1 MTPEQLTLIRQR
13 IFNRAAL
20 VIFGVFILNF
30 FGIYLALYHLLW
42 WYDMPMHFLGGLF
55 TGLLVLY
62 IVLRQKSIVCLPNIK
77 IILISLYFILAIGF
91 AWELYEFFVKTI
103 IVGEQFIFRDSISD
117 LFFDLAGGIEA
128 MFIYL
133 RHRRIVL
140 AS

>member
-1 MTPEQLTLIRQR
+1 MNPQQLTLIRQR
-13 IFNRAAL
+13 IFNRASL

-30 FGIYLALYHLLW
+30 LGIYLALYHILW

-62 IVLRQKSIVCLPNIK
+62 IVLKQKSIVYLPNLK

-103 IVGEQFIFRDSISD
+103 VMGQKFIFMDSLSD
-117 LFFDLAGGIEA
+117 IFFDLAGGIEA

>member
-1 MTPEQLTLIRQR
+1 MTPQQLTLIRQR
-13 IFNRAAL
+13 IFNRASL

-30 FGIYLALYHLLW
+30 LGIYLALYHILW

-62 IVLRQKSIVCLPNIK
+62 IVLKQKSIVYLPNLK

-103 IVGEQFIFRDSISD
+103 VMGQKFIFMDSLSD
-117 LFFDLAGGIEA
+117 IFFDLAGGIEA